1 MIYWNIRISEF
12 SINVRMSIS
21 RAKAFFLQKRLSR
34 SFEENAVIKSK
45 LSLKQCTED
54 TVLVKTRPSMKQW
67 RVKSISFDVGE
78 KPANP
83 WTR

>member
-45 LSLKQCTED
+45 LSLKQCKE
-54 TVLVKTRPSMKQW
+54 VNTRPSMKQW
-67 RVKSISFDVGE
+67 RVKSNSFDVGE